1 VTQAPEPAVRHGDP
15 MVRGYTAVSA
25 EASSAASPSRPRK
38 RRSAAAFGS
47 KAERRFAILFVLP
60 AVLLVLVFRIIPLI
74 WGFFLSLTNWRGLG
88 EAEFIGAGNYQ
99 TMVRDPNF
107 QDSMVNTFVL
117 LATLPIWIMLPM
129 LLAILIHQGV
139 PGGKMF
145 RAVYFFPAVLSS
157 VIVGS
162 IFNVVLRYDGSLN
175 ALLSM
180 VGINAVDWL
189 GSSSTA
195 LFSLIGVQLWA
206 TFGMSL
212 LIFLA
217 GLSTVSKEMLEA
229 ARLDGAKLWQIWV
242 FVIIPSLRPIIEFV
256 AVVTTIGILTNMFGL
271 IYVLTAGGPGTATTL
286 PEFLIWLEQ
295 GRLNRP
301 AYAAAISMVLFVF
314 MAGIAYLQIRIM
326 SRNASI

>member
-1 VTQAPEPAVRHGDP
+1 MSSTSAVEGGRAAAK
-15 MVRGYTAVSA
+15 RGRRR
-25 EASSAASPSRPRK
+25 AAS
-38 RRSAAAFGS
+38 GS
-47 KAERRFAILFVLP
+47 KAERRFAFLFVMP
-60 AVLLVLVFRIIPLI
+60 AVVLVLVFRIIPLI
-74 WGFFLSLTNWRGLG
+74 WGFFLSLTNSTGLG
-88 EAEFIGAGNYQ
+88 EADFIGAANYVE
-99 TMVRDPNF
+99 MAGDPNF
-107 QDSMVNTFVL
+107 QASMVNTLIL
-117 LATLPIWIMLPM
+117 LATLPVWIMLPM

-139 PGGKMF
+139 PGGKMY

-162 IFNVVLRYDGSLN
+162 IFNVVLRYDGALN
-175 ALLSM
+175 ALLG
-180 VGINAVDWL
+180 VFGINALDWL
-189 GSSSTA
+189 GNGTTA

-217 GLSTVSKEMLEA
+217 GLSTVPKEMLEA

-256 AVVTTIGILTNMFGL
+256 AVVTTIGVLTNMFGL

-295 GRLNRP
+295 GQMNRP
-301 AYAAAISMVLFVF
+301 GYAAAISMVLFVL
-314 MAGIAYLQIRIM
+314 MGGIAYLQIRIM
-326 SRNASI
+326 SRNANL